1 MLITLLVLY
10 ATKGNFKKTIK
21 RSKTIK
27 NKYKGKRCFILGN
40 APTIKNI
47 DIKLLKDEYVF
58 VMSTFYNHPDYKS
71 LNKSFF
77 SCVQIPDSINDKD
90 KLVLLKAID
99 KNTTTTKTFFLSL
112 EQKKMIER
120 NSLFKDKDIYY
131 IATTFKKRSFDLSK
145 ITRRY
150 LTNVIQTLEV
160 AMYLGFTEIYLHS
173 VNLNSLATD
182 GKYRYFFDRTSL
194 PVKDIAING
203 DSSSKDFFA
212 EAQILNSLFKDFKE
226 VKEYARENNHKVYIT
241 NKESLLRFF
250 KYRAFNEV

>member
-1 MLITLLVLY
+1 MKEFIKRWFLPQGVFEFIKMLITLLVLY

-47 DIKLLKDEYVF
+47 D
-58 VMSTFYNHPDYKS
+58 FYNHPDFKY

-77 SCVQIPDSINDKD
+77 SCVQIPDSINEKD
-90 KLVLLKAID
+90 KLILLKAID

-203 DSSSKDFFA
+203 DSSSKDF
-212 EAQILNSLFKDFKE
+212 KE